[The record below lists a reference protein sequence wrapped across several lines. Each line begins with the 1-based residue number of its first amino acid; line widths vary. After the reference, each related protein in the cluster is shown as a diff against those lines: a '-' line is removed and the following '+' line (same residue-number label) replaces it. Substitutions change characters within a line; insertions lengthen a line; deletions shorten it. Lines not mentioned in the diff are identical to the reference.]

1 MDGWNWMELDG
12 CLMLCFAWKLII
24 NCTHWRNYAQLAGHF
39 WSFLPPTCWREKTTT
54 MWRFPKMG
62 GTPKS
67 FKSKDHFSIEIHG
80 DLGLPYLRNPPC
92 EPWHLPLSQPFCSAS
107 CRSSLPG
114 IIDDTYQFDEYDEYG
129 NHVVHD
135 VVLDVGGVG
144 WCLGGGADIY
154 IYIYICMLV
163 YYEQRIFVCTLYTL
177 NRSE

>member
-1 MDGWNWMELDG
+1 MELDG
-12 CLMLCFAWKLII
+12 CLMLCFVWKLII

-39 WSFLPPTCWREKTTT
+39 WSFLPCTLWEWDHQHVGEKKQ
-54 MWRFPKMG
+54 PPCG
-62 GTPKS
+62 GFRKWGVLRNPSSQKTILALKS
-67 FKSKDHFSIEIHG
+67 MVTWGS
-80 DLGLPYLRNPPC
+80 LPYLRTPPC

-154 IYIYICMLV
+154 IYAGLLWTTHFYMYIIYT
-163 YYEQRIFVCTLYTL
+163 E
-177 NRSE
+177 